1 MNIQIKRIYDDVSGD
16 DGKRILV
23 DRLWSRGISKENAH
37 LDLWLKEIA
46 PSTELRKWFHA
57 ESVEHWDE
65 FKQRYLKEL
74 ATNPAVKELLK
85 IVSHHKVTLLY
96 SAKDVEHNH
105 AIILK
110 EYLLEKSKNSIY
122 KFFFGKSL
130 LFKTLKNESY
140 LA

>member
-1 MNIQIKRIYDDVSGD
+1 MDIHTKRIYENAEPS

-57 ESVEHWDE
+57 ATLDHWQE

-74 ATNPAVKELLK
+74 ETNSTVQELQQIALK
-85 IVSHHKVTLLY
+85 NTITLLY
-96 SAKDVEHNH
+96 SAKDVENNH

-110 EYLLEKSKNSIY
+110 EYLLSKN
-122 KFFFGKSL
+122 
-130 LFKTLKNESY
+130 LK
-140 LA
+140 

>member
-1 MNIQIKRIYDDVSGD
+1 MDIQIKRIYETADTS

-37 LDLWLKEIA
+37 LDLWLKEVA

-57 ESVEHWDE
+57 ATPDHWEE

-74 ATNPAVKELLK
+74 ETNSAVEELQH
-85 IVSHHKVTLLY
+85 IVAEHTVTLLY
-96 SAKDVEHNH
+96 SAKDVEYNH

-110 EYLLEKSKNSIY
+110 EYLLSKKSK
-122 KFFFGKSL
+122 
-130 LFKTLKNESY
+130 
-140 LA
+140 

>member
-1 MNIQIKRIYDDVSGD
+1 MNIQIKRIYEHVSVN

-57 ESVEHWDE
+57 ESAEHWDE

-74 ATNPAVKELLK
+74 RSNPAVKELQD

-110 EYLLEKSKNSIY
+110 EYLLEKSKS
-122 KFFFGKSL
+122 
-130 LFKTLKNESY
+130 
-140 LA
+140 

>member
-1 MNIQIKRIYDDVSGD
+1 MNIQIKRIYEDVSGD

-74 ATNPAVKELLK
+74 ATNSAVKELLK

-110 EYLLEKSKNSIY
+110 EYLLEKSKS
-122 KFFFGKSL
+122 
-130 LFKTLKNESY
+130 
-140 LA
+140 

>member
-1 MNIQIKRIYDDVSGD
+1 MDIQIKRIYENAEPS

-37 LDLWLKEIA
+37 LDLWLKEVA

-57 ESVEHWDE
+57 AMPDNWEE

-74 ATNPAVKELLK
+74 ETNSAVEELQH
-85 IVSHHKVTLLY
+85 IAVEHTVTLLY
-96 SAKDVEHNH
+96 SAKDVEYNH

-110 EYLLEKSKNSIY
+110 EYLLSKNS
-122 KFFFGKSL
+122 K
-130 LFKTLKNESY
+130 
-140 LA
+140 

>member
-1 MNIQIKRIYDDVSGD
+1 MDIHIKRIYEKADPS

-57 ESVEHWDE
+57 ATPDHWQE
-65 FKQRYLKEL
+65 FKQSYLKEL
-74 ATNPAVKELLK
+74 DTNPAVQELQQ
-85 IVSHHKVTLLY
+85 IASRNTVTLLY
-96 SAKDVEHNH
+96 SAKDVENNH

-110 EYLLEKSKNSIY
+110 EYLLSKN
-122 KFFFGKSL
+122 
-130 LFKTLKNESY
+130 LK
-140 LA
+140 

>member
-1 MNIQIKRIYDDVSGD
+1 MDIQIKRIYEDADSS

-57 ESVEHWDE
+57 VTPEQHWLE
-65 FKQRYLKEL
+65 FKQRYLQEL
-74 ATNPAVKELLK
+74 KTNPAVKELCDIAL
-85 IVSHHKVTLLY
+85 SEKVTLLY
-96 SAKDVEHNH
+96 SAKDSERNH

-110 EYLLEKSKNSIY
+110 EYLLNNK
-122 KFFFGKSL
+122 
-130 LFKTLKNESY
+130 LK
-140 LA
+140 

>member
-1 MNIQIKRIYDDVSGD
+1 
-16 DGKRILV
+16 
-23 DRLWSRGISKENAH
+23 H

-46 PSTELRKWFHA
+46 PSTEIRKWFHA
-57 ESVEHWDE
+57 ETAEHWDE

-74 ATNPAVKELLK
+74 RSNPAVKELQN

-110 EYLLEKSKNSIY
+110 VYLLEKC
-122 KFFFGKSL
+122 KS
-130 LFKTLKNESY
+130 
-140 LA
+140 

>member
-1 MNIQIKRIYDDVSGD
+1 MDIHIKRIYENAEPS

-57 ESVEHWDE
+57 ATPDHWHE

-74 ATNPAVKELLK
+74 ETNSAVQELQQIALK
-85 IVSHHKVTLLY
+85 NTITLLY
-96 SAKDVEHNH
+96 SAKDVENNH

-110 EYLLEKSKNSIY
+110 EYLLNKNS
-122 KFFFGKSL
+122 K
-130 LFKTLKNESY
+130 
-140 LA
+140 

>member
-1 MNIQIKRIYDDVSGD
+1 MLMTLSVNRRMLEMDIQIKRIYENADSS

-57 ESVEHWDE
+57 ATPDHWRE
-65 FKQRYLKEL
+65 FKQRYLEEL
-74 ATNPAVKELLK
+74 ETNPAVNELQEIALK
-85 IVSHHKVTLLY
+85 HKVTLLY
-96 SAKDVEHNH
+96 SAKDVENNH

-110 EYLLEKSKNSIY
+110 EYLLNKK
-122 KFFFGKSL
+122 
-130 LFKTLKNESY
+130 
-140 LA
+140 